1 MRAHAVGAKLKVC
14 CNGVLCAAEAHDGEI
29 EIGGERIDEPV
40 GLVVAHG
47 RNRDCPGGEV
57 DASAVGVIK
66 VVANIGASD
75 YVYGSA
81 DGHDELVVSRMDG
94 KLRGRGEARFG
105 WAGVLDH
112 FFHVAFKL
120 DEFETRGVVAF
131 ERCAVGLGECRRS
144 GHEQGRN

>member
-1 MRAHAVGAKLKVC
+1 MRAHVVGSQLEVGRHC
-14 CNGVLCAAEAHDGEI
+14 VLCAAEAHDGEI

-66 VVANIGASD
+66 VVAYVGATD
-75 YVYGSA
+75 YVNCTA

-120 DEFETRGVVAF
+120 DEFEA
-131 ERCAVGLGECRRS
+131 
-144 GHEQGRN
+144 